1 MPRPAPHVAVGLLLI
16 AAGVA
21 VALLADRAAGI
32 VTALVGA
39 GFLVPLRPGRRPGEG
54 AAGRRSGERRDDLPP
69 QRDDLP
75 RPPDADRDGAAGRRP

>member
-16 AAGVA
+16 AAGVG

-39 GFLVPLRPGRRPGEG
+39 GLLVPLRPGRRPDDV
-54 AAGRRSGERRDDLPP
+54 ASAGRSGDERRAD
-69 QRDDLP
+69 RAM
-75 RPPDADRDGAAGRRP
+75 PPDPDRDGGRAPRP